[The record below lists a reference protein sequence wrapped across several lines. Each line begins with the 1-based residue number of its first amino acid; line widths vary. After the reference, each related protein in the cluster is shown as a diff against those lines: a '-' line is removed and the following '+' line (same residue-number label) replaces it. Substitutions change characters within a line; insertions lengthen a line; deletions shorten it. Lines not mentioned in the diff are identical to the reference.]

1 MDNLGERLKKVLDD
15 KGLTQADLAEMID
28 TTQMAVSHIIAN
40 KTKKPRNLLEIAN
53 ALGVDPN
60 WLRTGNSTT
69 IINSTVNDSPIS
81 NHQNH
86 FFDVRGSGRTAGGV
100 HPHQAGNLALFALNY
115 ERLAKLAGV
124 EVLNKH
130 FEPYFDALHFSEEGV
145 IELLRQRSAENMTI
159 ISMFNESMQPLIN
172 KGDLLFIDVGCN
184 QYAGEGIY
192 LFILNAELYIRRL
205 LQTPEGMLRAVAEN
219 ERAGLSFDIS
229 EENKAKLKV
238 VGRCIK
244 KMPIH
249 VQDL

>member
-60 WLRTGNSTT
+60 WLRTGNSTN
-69 IINSTVNDSPIS
+69 IINSTVKNSPIS
-81 NHQNH
+81 SNQNN
-86 FFDVRGSGRTAGGV
+86 FFDAHGGNKPTTELQNNTAE
-100 HPHQAGNLALFALNY
+100 NLSVLALNY

-130 FEPYFDALHFSEEGV
+130 FEQYFDALHFSEEGV
-145 IELLRQRSAENMTI
+145 IALLRQRSADNIVVM
-159 ISMFNESMQPLIN
+159 SMFNDSMQPLIN
-172 KGDLLFIDVGCN
+172 KKDLLFIDVNCK

-192 LFILNAELYIRRL
+192 LFILNSELYIRRL

-219 ERAGLSFDIS
+219 ERTGLSFDIS
-229 EENKAKLKV
+229 EENKARLKV
-238 VGRCIK
+238 IGRCIR
-244 KMPIH
+244 KMPIN
-249 VQDL
+249 VQEL